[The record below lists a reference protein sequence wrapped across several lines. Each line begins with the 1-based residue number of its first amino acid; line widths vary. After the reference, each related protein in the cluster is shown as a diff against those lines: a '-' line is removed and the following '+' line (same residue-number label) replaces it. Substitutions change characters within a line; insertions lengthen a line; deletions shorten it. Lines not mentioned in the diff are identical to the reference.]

1 MGTIPPPIRS
11 MKLRDRLSELLKEAL
26 RMEDRAAPLHLLHSF
41 EDMVSGQRQSAFGEE
56 LQAELSAATDRVDAY
71 CRALE
76 KLSRRSFRPAG
87 QVERALEE
95 AACLFNEGLFFEVHE
110 ILEAVWLTQ
119 EEGVR
124 LLLQGLIQIAV
135 GFHHLE
141 NRNIRGALSLLQ
153 EGVEKVNAYDPDRSR
168 LKLNQFLAQIDR
180 ARRSIESL
188 GGAAFERF
196 DRRMIPHMP
205 LMRNTLSDVR
215 PAG

>member
-1 MGTIPPPIRS
+1 MMGTIPPPIRS

-26 RMEDRAAPLHLLHSF
+26 RMEDRAAPLHLLRSF

-87 QVERALEE
+87 PVERALEE

-124 LLLQGLIQIAV
+124 LLLQGFIQIAV

-141 NRNIRGALSLLQ
+141 NNNLRGALPSCKKEL
-153 EGVEKVNAYDPDRSR
+153 KRSR
-168 LKLNQFLAQIDR
+168 DMVRIGPVWSWISSW
-180 ARRSIESL
+180 RRSSVP
-188 GGAAFERF
+188 GGRSSRSGER
-196 DRRMIPHMP
+196 RS
-205 LMRNTLSDVR
+205 SDLI
-215 PAG
+215 AG